1 MNWIVRLFVLVDN
14 KYFGH
19 KSLLAGKVSLDND
32 LKAFYANSTDSNPMI
47 LFNC

>member
-1 MNWIVRLFVLVDN
+1 MDLVVVSRN
-14 KYFGH
+14 QLQIFWTFLP
-19 KSLLAGKVSLDND
+19 LLSGKVSLDND